1 MWTAFPSSLA
11 GRDSGD
17 YYGHCVAIGLAPVR
31 RSHVRL
37 CHTSERDLGVPFVS
51 FNALGGHRSWPRR
64 SFGKSLA
71 TLPKG
76 PAPVCRRLSGG
87 CCVAPSGDWDSGN
100 PAFAI
105 SRRAPQQPV
114 PYAWARAAGFLACY
128 CPRLSFR
135 IRVSHQ
141 AQGLISPP
149 FPPRC
154 AGDTAERLVAHQG
167 PQAPR
172 RSPHRPGRGASATL
186 AQRAGRAPH
195 RSAVPDPHRA
205 ATQPRRR
212 RAPGQHPRRRRGY
225 TMPIATGQT
234 STSAHPAAQLRY
246 LPCS

>member
-167 PQAPR
+167 PQATPAHPAGRSHRHHHHRGRQAPR
-172 RSPHRPGRGASATL
+172 RPADPLERRRD
-186 AQRAGRAPH
+186 QRTD
-195 RSAVPDPHRA
+195 RSAQTGPAEDPHR
-205 ATQPRRR
+205 
-212 RAPGQHPRRRRGY
+212 
-225 TMPIATGQT
+225 
-234 STSAHPAAQLRY
+234 
-246 LPCS
+246 